1 MKSILKFPAS
11 QMDWVLLY
19 CRFMSIF
26 ALQGVVLLTLYAL
39 RGFETNPD
47 LMPPGLRLDPTHSVI
62 HLVTGLLGMYFGFLR
77 PSGALLFLRIFTVFY
92 LLLAVFGTFT
102 DIHFGM
108 QLEFEENTL
117 HWPLAVLAGLIA
129 FTPLFSTHRL
139 NQP

>member
-47 LMPPGLRLDPTHSVI
+47 LMPPGLRLVPTHSVI
-62 HLVTGLLGMYFGFLR
+62 HLVTGLLGMYF
-77 PSGALLFLRIFTVFY
+77 
-92 LLLAVFGTFT
+92 
-102 DIHFGM
+102 
-108 QLEFEENTL
+108 
-117 HWPLAVLAGLIA
+117 
-129 FTPLFSTHRL
+129 
-139 NQP
+139 